1 MTRVF
6 AGNNFDGWRKHMTR
20 CLLIAVSLL
29 LLAQA
34 ARAQAS
40 EPSWNRLR
48 IFHVGDKI
56 QVVDQNLKSQNGT
69 FIAFSD
75 DAITYQ
81 MDQDAVTM
89 QRDDVYRVS
98 SLKSMSRT
106 KHALIGLGIGAAWGL
121 AFNPRKVDIWLNGFQ
136 VCDRGLKAAF
146 VEAEVQLSMEEAE
159 CTIRFRIRGKG
170 KGRARFWTCDFT
182 EAYIKI
188 NAEYRT

>member
-69 FIAFSD
+69 FIAFSE

-121 AFNPRKVDIWLNGFQ
+121 AFGIGGCAEFTDSSSCSGS
-136 VCDRGLKAAF
+136 DKAAAGATLGVAF
-146 VEAEVQLSMEEAE
+146 GGVGAGFGALKPTDRPIIYRAERRQ
-159 CTIRFRIRGKG
+159 TRT
-170 KGRARFWTCDFT
+170 AR
-182 EAYIKI
+182 
-188 NAEYRT
+188 